1 LDHVKERPH
10 SLLLEAGG
18 LLTANP
24 QAPTE
29 RPGEAEARADVLMQT
44 MAHMGY
50 AAMNV
55 GLNDLAMGLEPLRKV
70 AKAHKIPL
78 LSANLYDKVGKPAF
92 QRTLIV
98 DKGVLKIGVFGLI
111 TRTPPELGKF
121 VIDQGL
127 EIRDPIAEAKSAV
140 QELQARGV
148 DLIVVASQLSR
159 QEAEAV
165 MEHVP
170 GITLVL
176 GSSGMELSMQLTAM
190 GPGFFVDP
198 FTKGKYIGEVVV
210 HVRAKKDRFYAARMR
225 DSLMAE
231 RADLAQ
237 QVQGLQS
244 QRENANTPGDPL
256 QLTEDTRKAMER
268 QLATAR
274 ARLQGV
280 TMQLDG
286 QVAVPADAS
295 TLDMT
300 MTALGTELKD
310 DPWVAAKV
318 EKLQEKFPKLGG
330 H

>member
-1 LDHVKERPH
+1 M
-10 SLLLEAGG
+10 
-18 LLTANP
+18 
-24 QAPTE
+24 
-29 RPGEAEARADVLMQT
+29 ARADVLLQAMT
-44 MAHMGY
+44 HMGY

-55 GLNDLAMGLEPLRKV
+55 GLNDLALGLDDLRKV
-70 AKAHKIPL
+70 ARAHKMPL
-78 LSANLYDKVGKPAF
+78 LSANLYGKDGKPAF
-92 QRTLIV
+92 QRTLLV
-98 DKGVLKIGVFGLI
+98 DQGVLKVGVFGLI
-111 TRTPPELGKF
+111 SSTPPELGKF

-127 EIRDPIAEAKSAV
+127 EIRDPIAEARTAV
-140 QELQARGV
+140 QELKGKGAE
-148 DLIVVASQLSR
+148 LIVLVSQLSR

-176 GSSGMELSMQLTAM
+176 GSSGMELSMQLTSM

-210 HVRAKKDRFYAARMR
+210 HVRQKKDRFYAARMR

-237 QVQGLQS
+237 LVQGLQS
-244 QRENANTPGDPL
+244 QLENANKPGDPL
-256 QLTEDTRKAMER
+256 QLTPETRGMMEK
-268 QLATAR
+268 QLATAK

-295 TLDMT
+295 TLDLT
-300 MTALGTELKD
+300 MTALGAELKD

-318 EKLQEKFPKLGG
+318 EKLQEKFPKLGR
-330 H
+330 